1 MNKWGNGDPNF
12 NKILLKIF
20 NNDSPEFRKK
30 IYYFICIIFRF
41 ILYTSLIFI
50 IKNDYVIYVLLFL
63 SLFSS
68 YNLYTNIKLNNQNQW
83 WSKKFQLLISLF
95 VLLFS
100 ILSIYNKNEYN
111 YRKFIIITLY
121 ISLFGGIIQSINNL

>member
-1 MNKWGNGDPNF
+1 MLYQLTTDCMGWM
-12 NKILLKIF
+12 LLLVMRLQYPF
-20 NNDSPEFRKK
+20 L
-30 IYYFICIIFRF
+30 